1 MTSSGLEILN
11 LGAYGLFIKRCPSDI
26 WICIFGDIYI
36 HTHIHLHWFFL
47 SRKKPAQFIHR
58 KILVTL
64 LSLIPRAFLCI
75 KQLIHTYKLIS
86 KHQIS
91 NRAELSW
98 KDVFLR
104 VDLGPSNH
112 AAYIFHICS
121 KRCWFQRNCW
131 KIHCG
136 WNMQI
141 SAECLLGGK
150 SEQCHWSSLY
160 MHISLVTSWALLIN
174 SYLR

>member
-136 WNMQI
+136 
-141 SAECLLGGK
+141 
-150 SEQCHWSSLY
+150 
-160 MHISLVTSWALLIN
+160 
-174 SYLR
+174 

>member
-11 LGAYGLFIKRCPSDI
+11 LGAYGIFIMRCPSDI
-26 WICIFGDIYI
+26 WICIFGDMYIYI
-36 HTHIHLHWFFL
+36 HIYTHTHIYLHWFFL
-47 SRKKPAQFIHR
+47 SRKKPGQFIHR

-91 NRAELSW
+91 NRAELGW

-104 VDLGPSNH
+104 VGLGPSNH
-112 AAYIFHICS
+112 AACIFHICVRGAGFRETAGKFTVAETCKS
-121 KRCWFQRNCW
+121 VQNVCWGVSQSNAIEVAYIC
-131 KIHCG
+131 
-136 WNMQI
+136 I
-141 SAECLLGGK
+141 S
-150 SEQCHWSSLY
+150 HW
-160 MHISLVTSWALLIN
+160 
-174 SYLR
+174 

>member
-1 MTSSGLEILN
+1 MVGGWRWPFHVWTSL
-11 LGAYGLFIKRCPSDI
+11 I
-26 WICIFGDIYI
+26 WGVIGYPVGDVHLTFGYVY
-36 HTHIHLHWFFL
+36 LHWSFL
-47 SRKKPAQFIHR
+47 SNKKETRPIHR

-64 LSLIPRAFLCI
+64 LSPTPRAFLCI
-75 KQLIHTYKLIS
+75 KRVIHTYKLLS

-91 NRAELSW
+91 STADLSW
-98 KDVFLR
+98 KDIFLR
-104 VDLGPSNH
+104 VGLDPSNH
-112 AAYIFHICS
+112 AACIFHVCG

-131 KIHCG
+131 KIHRG

-141 SAECLLGGK
+141 STECLLEGK

>member
-1 MTSSGLEILN
+1 MVGGWRWPVHVWTSLIW
-11 LGAYGLFIKRCPSDI
+11 GAYRISSRRCPSDRHSDM
-26 WICIFGDIYI
+26 CIFTGPSSQ
-36 HTHIHLHWFFL
+36 T
-47 SRKKPAQFIHR
+47 RKRPGQFIHR

-64 LSLIPRAFLCI
+64 LSPTPRAFLCI
-75 KQLIHTYKLIS
+75 KQVIHTYKLLS

-91 NRAELSW
+91 STADLSW
-98 KDVFLR
+98 KDIFLR
-104 VDLGPSNH
+104 VGLGPSNH
-112 AAYIFHICS
+112 AACIFHVCG

-131 KIHCG
+131 KIHRG

-141 SAECLLGGK
+141 STECLLEGK

>member
-1 MTSSGLEILN
+1 MTSSGSEILN
-11 LGAYGLFIKRCPSDI
+11 LGAYGIYIRRCPSDI
-26 WICIFGDIYI
+26 WICIFRYIYI
-36 HTHIHLHWFFL
+36 YIYLHQSLL
-47 SRKKPAQFIHR
+47 SRKKPGQFIHR

-75 KQLIHTYKLIS
+75 KQLIYTYKLIS

-98 KDVFLR
+98 KDIFLR
-104 VDLGPSNH
+104 VGLSPSNH
-112 AAYIFHICS
+112 AACIFHICN

-131 KIHCG
+131 KTHCG

-150 SEQCHWSSLY
+150 SEQCHWGSLY

>member
-1 MTSSGLEILN
+1 MS
-11 LGAYGLFIKRCPSDI
+11 I
-26 WICIFGDIYI
+26 WHLDMYLWIYI
-36 HTHIHLHWFFL
+36 YIYIYLHWSLL
-47 SRKKPAQFIHR
+47 SRKKPGQFIHR

-75 KQLIHTYKLIS
+75 KQLIHTYKFQNIKQSRVKLE
-86 KHQIS
+86 
-91 NRAELSW
+91 RY
-98 KDVFLR
+98 FLR
-104 VDLGPSNH
+104 VGLSPSNH
-112 AAYIFHICS
+112 AACIFHICS

-150 SEQCHWSSLY
+150 SEQCHWRSLY

-174 SYLR
+174 FYLR